1 MADKHYY
8 EQRAFASSYL
18 VPYLRLHL
26 PDLAHMRILEVGCG
40 EGGLIAVLHEQ
51 GVEAVGLELSPARV
65 AIARE
70 KNPLLRVH
78 VGDITD
84 PNCNEVVGGDFDLVV
99 MRDVMEHIVERAA
112 AMRNVRAVLRQG
124 GFFYVSFPP
133 KYSAFA
139 GHQQVGRSFLRFLP
153 FVHLLPAIL
162 VRILGR
168 IGKEHGHQIESI
180 LGHGR
185 HGLTI
190 AAFERLCRAQ
200 GFRPVVR
207 ELFLVRPIHRMR
219 LGLRPLRAPDLP
231 VVREWL
237 ATGYEALWQR
247 SD

>member
-1 MADKHYY
+1 MAEKHYH

-18 VPYLRLHL
+18 VPYLRAHL
-26 PDLAHMRILEVGCG
+26 PQFTRMRVLEVGCG
-40 EGGLIAVLHEQ
+40 EGGLIAVLQEQ

-70 KNPLLRVH
+70 KNPALRVY

-84 PNCNEVVGGDFDLVV
+84 PKCKKVVGGDYDLVV

-112 AMRNVRAVLRQG
+112 AMRNVRALLRQG

-153 FVHLLPAIL
+153 FVHLLPAFL
-162 VRILGR
+162 VRMLGR
-168 IGKEHGHQIESI
+168 IGKEHRHQIESI
-180 LGHGR
+180 IGHGR
-185 HGLTI
+185 YGLTV
-190 AAFERLCRAQ
+190 AALERLCRAQ

-207 ELFLVRPIHRMR
+207 ELFLVRPIHRLR
-219 LGLRPLRAPDLP
+219 FGLRPLRAPDFP

-237 ATGYEALWQR
+237 ATGYEALWQL
-247 SD
+247 SG

>member
-1 MADKHYY
+1 MAEKHYH

-18 VPYLRLHL
+18 VPYLRVHL
-26 PDLAHMRILEVGCG
+26 PELARMRILEVGCG

-70 KNPLLRVH
+70 KNPALRVH

-84 PNCNEVVGGDFDLVV
+84 PNCSGVVGGDFDLVV

-112 AMRNVRAVLRQG
+112 AMRNVRALLRQG
-124 GFFYVSFPP
+124 GYFYVSFPP

-139 GHQQVGRSFLRFLP
+139 GHQQVGRSFLRFVP

-168 IGKEHGHQIESI
+168 IG
-180 LGHGR
+180 
-185 HGLTI
+185 
-190 AAFERLCRAQ
+190 
-200 GFRPVVR
+200 
-207 ELFLVRPIHRMR
+207 
-219 LGLRPLRAPDLP
+219 
-231 VVREWL
+231 
-237 ATGYEALWQR
+237 
-247 SD
+247 